1 MDMTQVLESVITIA
15 MAVITAFVIPLLK
28 KKLSAA
34 NMDTLSKWVEIG
46 VLAAEQ
52 LLGSGKGLA
61 KKQYVS
67 NFLTS
72 KGYTV
77 NSDEIDNMIEASVNK
92 LTNQLKTR

>member
-1 MDMTQVLESVITIA
+1 MDMTLILESVITIA
-15 MAVITAFVIPLLK
+15 TAVITAFVIPLLK

-34 NMDTLSKWVEIG
+34 EMETLTTWVDIA

-52 LLGSGKGLA
+52 LLGAGKGAA
-61 KKQYVS
+61 KKQFVI

-77 NSDEIDNMIEASVNK
+77 NTDEIDNMIEASVNK
-92 LTNQLKTR
+92 LTNQLKTK

>member
-15 MAVITAFVIPLLK
+15 TAVITAFVIPLLK

-34 NMDTLSKWVEIG
+34 DMDTLSTWVDIG

-52 LLGSGKGLA
+52 LLGSGKGKA
-61 KKQYVS
+61 KKQFVI

-77 NSDEIDNMIEASVNK
+77 NSDEIDNMIEASVHK
-92 LTNQLKTR
+92 LTNQLKIK